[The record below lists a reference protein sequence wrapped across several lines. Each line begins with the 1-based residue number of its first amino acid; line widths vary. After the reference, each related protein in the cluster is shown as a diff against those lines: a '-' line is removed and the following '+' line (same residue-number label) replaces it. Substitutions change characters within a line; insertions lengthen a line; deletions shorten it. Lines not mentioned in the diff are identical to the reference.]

1 MVKYRIEITN
11 VAEKDIIDIA
21 RYVTYELLDRDAAD
35 NLVDEFYD
43 TIFSLIDMLKRHKTI
58 EDNDQIIPKGIR
70 RVGVKNYD
78 IYYSCSDEDGIIY
91 IRRVLYG
98 KREWQKFI

>member
-1 MVKYRIEITN
+1 MPKRIC
-11 VAEKDIIDIA
+11 
-21 RYVTYELLDRDAAD
+21 
-35 NLVDEFYD
+35 
-43 TIFSLIDMLKRHKTI
+43 
-58 EDNDQIIPKGIR
+58 

-98 KREWQKFI
+98 KREWQKLI